1 MRLGRSSEQSLGV
14 RLAPK
19 VARESAEEERFTAPF
34 SLSILGVTPK
44 IAPSATI
51 SRGDTLS
58 KFRSKSM
65 PATIIAAIASI
76 TANGAISHPSIG
88 AGEFR
93 NVVVFS
99 SILFPSSVF
108 RDSLKAGAGWPL

>member
-1 MRLGRSSEQSLGV
+1 MA
-14 RLAPK
+14 APR
-19 VARESAEEERFTAPF
+19 VARESAEEEKFTAPF
-34 SLSILGVTPK
+34 SLSTLGVIPK
-44 IAPSATI
+44 IAPNATI
-51 SRGDTLS
+51 SSGAVLFIS
-58 KFRSKSM
+58 RSKSI

-76 TANGAISHPSIG
+76 TASGAMSHPSIG

>member
-1 MRLGRSSEQSLGV
+1 MCIRDRFRS
-14 RLAPK
+14 
-19 VARESAEEERFTAPF
+19 
-34 SLSILGVTPK
+34 
-44 IAPSATI
+44 
-51 SRGDTLS
+51 
-58 KFRSKSM
+58 RSKSI

-76 TANGAISHPSIG
+76 TASGAMSHPSIG